1 MRRYLLLISALLISV
16 PSPAANYQRVRD
28 LDIHVTLMS
37 LGGAVFH
44 ETWDLN
50 TGDDITEWYLVRENL
65 GDMEL
70 VRFQVLDETG
80 KELTDDGE
88 WDVHRTLEQKAGK
101 SGVVHKSSGLELCWG
116 VGTHGNHVF
125 HAFYSFTNAIKS
137 LNDYDLFHMQLVSPG
152 MSSPPEHVRVT
163 IEAKGQQLDTLNT
176 RIWGFGYEGTS
187 AFQEDGTVVFESTE
201 PFLMDDSVIVL
212 LRFEKGM
219 FQSPSIQERDFQE
232 ALDQA
237 MAEADFGHDYYDEED
252 DTASGIAGFFTILV
266 MYFAFLRPF
275 VKALRG
281 KKSKRDISKVLGV
294 RDPKK
299 VDWAR
304 SIPMNGYLGAAD
316 SVLKDIGE
324 GKGNNLALA
333 IILRM
338 VHTGYLRPTR
348 EVEGPLQL
356 AFTDKDPKDMDDT
369 SLAFYRLLKEAAGE
383 DKVLQEKE
391 FSTWAKAHATS
402 VFEWT
407 CHSETE
413 SRSRM
418 KAEGWYNNGKYT
430 DEGKAQARNVV
441 GFKNFLNDFTLS
453 SQRETFEAQ
462 LWKEYLV
469 YAALFGIADKVAAQ
483 LKDIDPSFFRETFAY
498 DADMLPQL
506 LTTSRAFAS
515 AVRSAA
521 WRGTPVSSY
530 SSSSSSGSS
539 YRSSHGYGGHSSR
552 SGGGGFSGGGRGG
565 GGR

>member
-1 MRRYLLLISALLISV
+1 MRRLLPVLSALLISV
-16 PSPAANYQRVRD
+16 LSPAASWQRVRD

-44 ETWDLN
+44 EKWDLN

-70 VRFQVLDETG
+70 VRLQVLDENG
-80 KELTDDGE
+80 NEFADDGE
-88 WDVHRTLEQKAGK
+88 WDVHRTLAEKAGK
-101 SGVVHKSSGLELCWG
+101 SGVVHKANGLELCWG
-116 VGTHGNHVF
+116 VGTHGDHVF
-125 HAFYSFTNAIKS
+125 HAFYSFTNAVKS
-137 LNDYDLFHMQLVSPG
+137 LNDYDMFHMQLVSPG
-152 MSSPPEHVRVT
+152 LSSPPEHVRVT

-187 AFQEDGTVVFESTE
+187 AFQEDGTVVFESSG
-201 PFLMDDSVIVL
+201 PFLVDDSVIVL

-219 FQSPSIQERDFQE
+219 FESPSVQERDFQD

-237 MAEADFGHDYYDEED
+237 MIDADFGHDYYEEED
-252 DTASGIAGFFTILV
+252 DTAAGIAGFFTILV

-281 KKSKRDISKVLGV
+281 KKSKKDIAKVIGV
-294 RDPKK
+294 RDPKT
-299 VDWAR
+299 VSWFRD
-304 SIPMNGYLGAAD
+304 IPMGGYLGAAD
-316 SVLKDIGE
+316 CVLKDIGE

-333 IILRM
+333 IILRL

-348 EVEGPLQL
+348 EIEGPLQL
-356 AFTDKDPKDMDDT
+356 AFTDKDPQ
-369 SLAFYRLLKEAAGE
+369 SLDNISLPFYRLLEQAAGE
-383 DKVLQEKE
+383 DKVLQDKE
-391 FSTWAKAHATS
+391 FSAWASAHSSSVYKWTSNSAT
-402 VFEWT
+402 EA
-407 CHSETE
+407 
-413 SRSRM
+413 RSRM
-418 KAEGWYNNGKYT
+418 NIEGWYRNGKYT

-469 YAALFGIADKVAAQ
+469 YAALFGIADKVASQ

-515 AVRSAA
+515 AISSAA
-521 WRGTPVSSY
+521 WRGTPSSSY
-530 SSSSSSGSS
+530 SSGSSGSS

-552 SGGGGFSGGGRGG
+552 SGGGGYSGGGRGG

>member
-1 MRRYLLLISALLISV
+1 MRRAFLVLSALLIPV
-16 PSPAANYQRVRD
+16 LSPAASRQRVRD
-28 LDIHVTLMS
+28 LDIHVTLLS

-44 ETWDLN
+44 EKWDLN

-70 VRFQVLDETG
+70 VRFQVLDENG
-80 KELTDDGE
+80 KELADDGE

-101 SGVVHKSSGLELCWG
+101 SGVVHKADGLELCWG
-116 VGTHGNHVF
+116 VGSHGDHVF
-125 HAFYSFTNAIKS
+125 HAFYSFTNAVKS
-137 LNDYDLFHMQLVSPG
+137 LNDYDMFHMQLVSPG
-152 MSSPPEHVRVT
+152 LSSPPEHVRVT
-163 IEAKGQQLDTLNT
+163 IEVKEQQLDTLNT

-187 AFQEDGTVVFESTE
+187 AFMEDGTVVFESSG
-201 PFLMDDSVIVL
+201 PFLTDDSVIVL

-219 FQSPSIQERDFQE
+219 FESPSVQERDFQE

-237 MAEADFGHDYYDEED
+237 MIDADFGRDSYDEED

-275 VKALRG
+275 IKALRG
-281 KKSKRDISKVLGV
+281 KKSKKEISKVLGV
-294 RDPKK
+294 RDPRK
-299 VDWAR
+299 VDWVR
-304 SIPMNGYLGAAD
+304 DIPMGGYLGAAD
-316 SVLKDIGE
+316 CVLRDIGE

-333 IILRM
+333 IILRL

-356 AFTDKDPKDMDDT
+356 TFTDKDPEGMDNT
-369 SLAFYRLLKEAAGE
+369 SLAFYRLLKEAAGA

-391 FSTWAKAHATS
+391 FSSWASAHATS
-402 VFEWT
+402 VYKWT
-407 CHSETE
+407 SQSSTE
-413 SRSRM
+413 ARSRM
-418 KAEGWYNNGKYT
+418 ETEGWYKHYKYT
-430 DEGKAQARNVV
+430 DEGKAQARKVV

-469 YAALFGIADKVAAQ
+469 YAALFGIADKVAGQ

-498 DADMLPQL
+498 DASMLPQL
-506 LTTSRAFAS
+506 LSTSRAFAS
-515 AVRSAA
+515 AVSSAA
-521 WRGTPVSSY
+521 WRGTPVSSSG
-530 SSSSSSGSS
+530 SSSGGSS

>member
-1 MRRYLLLISALLISV
+1 MRRLLPVLSALLISV
-16 PSPAANYQRVRD
+16 LSPAASWQRVRD

-44 ETWDLN
+44 EKWDLN

-70 VRFQVLDETG
+70 VRLQVLDENG
-80 KELTDDGE
+80 NEFADDGE
-88 WDVHRTLEQKAGK
+88 WDVHRTLAEKAGK
-101 SGVVHKSSGLELCWG
+101 SGVVHKANGLELCWG
-116 VGTHGNHVF
+116 VGTHGDHVF
-125 HAFYSFTNAIKS
+125 HAFYSFTNAVKS
-137 LNDYDLFHMQLVSPG
+137 LNDYDMFHMQLVSPG
-152 MSSPPEHVRVT
+152 LSSPPEHVRVT

-187 AFQEDGTVVFESTE
+187 AFQEDGTVVFESSG
-201 PFLMDDSVIVL
+201 PFLVDDSVIVL

-219 FQSPSIQERDFQE
+219 FSSESIQERDFQD

-237 MAEADFGHDYYDEED
+237 MIDADFGHDYYEEED
-252 DTASGIAGFFTILV
+252 DTAAGIAGFFTILV

-281 KKSKRDISKVLGV
+281 KKSKKDIAKVIGV
-294 RDPKK
+294 RDPKT
-299 VDWAR
+299 VSWFRD
-304 SIPMNGYLGAAD
+304 IPMGGYLGAAD
-316 SVLKDIGE
+316 CVLKDIGE

-333 IILRM
+333 IILRL

-348 EVEGPLQL
+348 EIEGPLQL
-356 AFTDKDPKDMDDT
+356 AFTDKDPQ
-369 SLAFYRLLKEAAGE
+369 SLDNIFLPFYRLLEQAAGE
-383 DKVLQEKE
+383 DKVLQDKE
-391 FSTWAKAHATS
+391 FSAWASAHSSSVYKWTS
-402 VFEWT
+402 NST
-407 CHSETE
+407 TE
-413 SRSRM
+413 ARSRM
-418 KAEGWYNNGKYT
+418 NIEGWYCRGKYT

-469 YAALFGIADKVAAQ
+469 YAALFGIADKVASQ

-515 AVRSAA
+515 AISSAA
-521 WRGTPVSSY
+521 WRGTPSSSY
-530 SSSSSSGSS
+530 SSGSSGSS

-552 SGGGGFSGGGRGG
+552 SGGGGYSGGGRGG

>member
-1 MRRYLLLISALLISV
+1 MRRLLPVLSALLISV
-16 PSPAANYQRVRD
+16 RSPAASWQRVRD

-44 ETWDLN
+44 EKWDLN

-70 VRFQVLDETG
+70 VRLQVLDENG
-80 KELTDDGE
+80 NEFADDGE
-88 WDVHRTLEQKAGK
+88 WDVHRTLAEKAGK
-101 SGVVHKSSGLELCWG
+101 SGVVHKANGLELCWG
-116 VGTHGNHVF
+116 VGTHGDHVF
-125 HAFYSFTNAIKS
+125 HAFYSFTNAVKS
-137 LNDYDLFHMQLVSPG
+137 LNDYDMFHMQLVSPG
-152 MSSPPEHVRVT
+152 LSSPPEHVRVT

-187 AFQEDGTVVFESTE
+187 AFQEDGTVVFESSG
-201 PFLMDDSVIVL
+201 PFLVDDSVIVL

-219 FQSPSIQERDFQE
+219 FSSESIQERDFQD

-237 MAEADFGHDYYDEED
+237 MIDADFGHDYYEEED
-252 DTASGIAGFFTILV
+252 DTAAGIAGFFTILV

-281 KKSKRDISKVLGV
+281 KKSKKDIAKVIGV
-294 RDPKK
+294 RDPKT
-299 VDWAR
+299 VSWFRD
-304 SIPMNGYLGAAD
+304 IPMGGYLGAAD
-316 SVLKDIGE
+316 CVLKDIGE

-333 IILRM
+333 IILRL

-348 EVEGPLQL
+348 EIEGPLQL
-356 AFTDKDPKDMDDT
+356 AFTDKDPQ
-369 SLAFYRLLKEAAGE
+369 SLDNIFLPFYRLLEQAAGE
-383 DKVLQEKE
+383 DKVLQDKE
-391 FSTWAKAHATS
+391 FSAWASAHSSSVYKWTS
-402 VFEWT
+402 NST
-407 CHSETE
+407 TE
-413 SRSRM
+413 ARSRM
-418 KAEGWYNNGKYT
+418 NIEGWYCRGKYT

-469 YAALFGIADKVAAQ
+469 YAALFGIADKVASQ

-515 AVRSAA
+515 AISSAA
-521 WRGTPVSSY
+521 WRGTPSSSY
-530 SSSSSSGSS
+530 SSGSSGSS

-552 SGGGGFSGGGRGG
+552 SGGGGYSGGGRGG

>member
-1 MRRYLLLISALLISV
+1 MRRLLPVLSALLISV
-16 PSPAANYQRVRD
+16 LSPAASWQRVRD

-44 ETWDLN
+44 EKWDLN

-70 VRFQVLDETG
+70 VRLQVLDENG
-80 KELTDDGE
+80 NEFADDGE
-88 WDVHRTLEQKAGK
+88 WDVHRTLAEKAGK
-101 SGVVHKSSGLELCWG
+101 SGVVHKANGLELCWG
-116 VGTHGNHVF
+116 VGTHGDHVF
-125 HAFYSFTNAIKS
+125 HAFYSFTNAVKS
-137 LNDYDLFHMQLVSPG
+137 LNDYDMFHMQLVSPG
-152 MSSPPEHVRVT
+152 LSSPPEHVRVT

-187 AFQEDGTVVFESTE
+187 AFQEDGTVVFESSG
-201 PFLMDDSVIVL
+201 PFLVDDSVIVL

-219 FQSPSIQERDFQE
+219 FSSESIQERDFQD

-237 MAEADFGHDYYDEED
+237 MIDADFGHDYYEEED
-252 DTASGIAGFFTILV
+252 DTAAGIAGFFTILV

-281 KKSKRDISKVLGV
+281 KKSKKDIAKVIGV
-294 RDPKK
+294 RDPKT
-299 VDWAR
+299 VSWFRDL
-304 SIPMNGYLGAAD
+304 PMGGYLGAAD
-316 SVLKDIGE
+316 CVLKDIGE

-333 IILRM
+333 IILRL

-348 EVEGPLQL
+348 EIEGPLQL
-356 AFTDKDPKDMDDT
+356 AFTDKDPQ
-369 SLAFYRLLKEAAGE
+369 SLDNISLPFYRLLEQAAGE
-383 DKVLQEKE
+383 DKVLQDKE
-391 FSTWAKAHATS
+391 FSAWASAHSSSVYKWTSNSAT
-402 VFEWT
+402 EA
-407 CHSETE
+407 
-413 SRSRM
+413 RSRM
-418 KAEGWYNNGKYT
+418 NIEGWYRNGKYT

-469 YAALFGIADKVAAQ
+469 YAALFGIADKVASQ

-515 AVRSAA
+515 AISSAA
-521 WRGTPVSSY
+521 WRGTPSSSY
-530 SSSSSSGSS
+530 SSGSSGSS

>member
-1 MRRYLLLISALLISV
+1 MRRASLVLSALLISV
-16 PSPAANYQRVRD
+16 LSPAASWQRVRD
-28 LDIHVTLMS
+28 LDIHVTLLS

-44 ETWDLN
+44 EKWDLN

-70 VRFQVLDETG
+70 VRFQVLDENG
-80 KELTDDGE
+80 KELADDGE

-101 SGVVHKSSGLELCWG
+101 SGVVHKASGLELCWG
-116 VGTHGNHVF
+116 VGTHGDHVF
-125 HAFYSFTNAIKS
+125 HAFYSFTNAVKS
-137 LNDYDLFHMQLVSPG
+137 LNDYDMFHMQLVSPG
-152 MSSPPEHVRVT
+152 LSSPPEHVRVT
-163 IEAKGQQLDTLNT
+163 IEVKEQQLDTLNT

-187 AFQEDGTVVFESTE
+187 AFMEDGTVVFESSG
-201 PFLMDDSVIVL
+201 PFLVDDSVIVL

-219 FQSPSIQERDFQE
+219 FSSESIQERDFQD

-237 MAEADFGHDYYDEED
+237 MIDADFGHDYYEEED
-252 DTASGIAGFFTILV
+252 DTAAGIAGFFTILV

-275 VKALRG
+275 IKALRG
-281 KKSKRDISKVLGV
+281 KKSKKEISRVLGV
-294 RDPKK
+294 RDPRK
-299 VDWAR
+299 VDWVR
-304 SIPMNGYLGAAD
+304 DIPMGGYLGAAD
-316 SVLKDIGE
+316 CVLKDIGE

-333 IILRM
+333 IILRL

-348 EVEGPLQL
+348 EIEGPLQL
-356 AFTDKDPKDMDDT
+356 AFTDKDPQ
-369 SLAFYRLLKEAAGE
+369 SLDNISLPFYRLLEQAAGE
-383 DKVLQEKE
+383 DKVLQDKE
-391 FSTWAKAHATS
+391 FSAWASAHSSSVYKWTS
-402 VFEWT
+402 NST
-407 CHSETE
+407 TE
-413 SRSRM
+413 ARSRM
-418 KAEGWYNNGKYT
+418 NIEGWYRNGKYT
-430 DEGKAQARNVV
+430 NEGKAQARNVV

-469 YAALFGIADKVAAQ
+469 YAALFGIADKVASQ

-515 AVRSAA
+515 AISSAA
-521 WRGTPVSSY
+521 WRGTPSSSY
-530 SSSSSSGSS
+530 SSGSSGSS

-552 SGGGGFSGGGRGG
+552 SGGGGYSGGGRGG

>member
-1 MRRYLLLISALLISV
+1 MRRLLPVLSALLISV
-16 PSPAANYQRVRD
+16 LSPAASWQRVRD

-44 ETWDLN
+44 EKWDLN

-70 VRFQVLDETG
+70 VRLQVLDENG
-80 KELTDDGE
+80 NEFADDGE
-88 WDVHRTLEQKAGK
+88 WDVHRTLAEKAGK
-101 SGVVHKSSGLELCWG
+101 SGVVHKANGLELCWG
-116 VGTHGNHVF
+116 VGTHGDHVF
-125 HAFYSFTNAIKS
+125 HAFYSFTNAVKS
-137 LNDYDLFHMQLVSPG
+137 LNDYDMFHMQLVSPG
-152 MSSPPEHVRVT
+152 LSSPPEHVRVT

-187 AFQEDGTVVFESTE
+187 AFQEDGTVVFESSG
-201 PFLMDDSVIVL
+201 PFLVDDSVIVL

-219 FQSPSIQERDFQE
+219 FSSESIQERDFQD

-237 MAEADFGHDYYDEED
+237 MIDADFGHDYYEEED
-252 DTASGIAGFFTILV
+252 DTAAGIAGFFTILV

-281 KKSKRDISKVLGV
+281 KKSKREISKVIGV
-294 RDPKK
+294 RDPKT
-299 VDWAR
+299 VSWFRD
-304 SIPMNGYLGAAD
+304 IPMGGYLGAAD
-316 SVLKDIGE
+316 CVLKDIGE

-333 IILRM
+333 IILRL

-348 EVEGPLQL
+348 EIEGPLQL
-356 AFTDKDPKDMDDT
+356 AFTDKDPQ
-369 SLAFYRLLKEAAGE
+369 SLDNISLPFYRLLEQAAGE
-383 DKVLQEKE
+383 DKVLQDKE
-391 FSTWAKAHATS
+391 FSAWASAHSSSVYKWTS
-402 VFEWT
+402 NST
-407 CHSETE
+407 TE
-413 SRSRM
+413 ARSRM
-418 KAEGWYNNGKYT
+418 NIEGWYCRGKYT

-453 SQRETFEAQ
+453 SKRETFEAQ

-469 YAALFGIADKVAAQ
+469 YAALFGIADKVASQ

-515 AVRSAA
+515 AISSAA
-521 WRGTPVSSY
+521 WRGTPSSSY
-530 SSSSSSGSS
+530 SSGSSGSS

-552 SGGGGFSGGGRGG
+552 SGGGGYSGGGRGG

>member
-1 MRRYLLLISALLISV
+1 MRRAFLVLSALLIPV
-16 PSPAANYQRVRD
+16 LSPAASRQRVRD
-28 LDIHVTLMS
+28 LDIHVTLLS

-44 ETWDLN
+44 EKWNLN

-70 VRFQVLDETG
+70 VRFQVLDENG
-80 KELTDDGE
+80 KELADDGE

-101 SGVVHKSSGLELCWG
+101 SGVVHKADGLELCWG
-116 VGTHGNHVF
+116 VGSHGDHVF
-125 HAFYSFTNAIKS
+125 HAFYSFTNAVKS
-137 LNDYDLFHMQLVSPG
+137 LNDYDMFHMQLVSPG
-152 MSSPPEHVRVT
+152 LSSPPEHVRVT
-163 IEAKGQQLDTLNT
+163 IEVKEQQLDTLNT

-187 AFQEDGTVVFESTE
+187 AFLEDGTVVFESSG
-201 PFLMDDSVIVL
+201 PFLTDDSVIVL

-219 FQSPSIQERDFQE
+219 FESPSVQERDFQE

-237 MAEADFGHDYYDEED
+237 MIDADFGRDYYDEED

-275 VKALRG
+275 IKALRG
-281 KKSKRDISKVLGV
+281 KKSKKEISKVLGV
-294 RDPKK
+294 RDPRK
-299 VDWAR
+299 VDWVR
-304 SIPMNGYLGAAD
+304 DIPMRGHLGAAD
-316 SVLKDIGE
+316 CVLRDIGE

-333 IILRM
+333 IILRL

-356 AFTDKDPKDMDDT
+356 AFTDKEPEGMDNT
-369 SLAFYRLLKEAAGE
+369 TLAFYRLLKEAAGA

-391 FSTWAKAHATS
+391 FSNWAKDHSTS
-402 VFEWT
+402 VYKWT
-407 CHSETE
+407 SQSSTEARTRMET
-413 SRSRM
+413 
-418 KAEGWYNNGKYT
+418 EGWYKHYKYT
-430 DEGKAQARNVV
+430 DEGKAQARKVV

-469 YAALFGIADKVAAQ
+469 YAALFGIADKVAGQ

-498 DADMLPQL
+498 DASMLPQL
-506 LTTSRAFAS
+506 LSTSRAFAS
-515 AVRSAA
+515 AVSSAA
-521 WRGTPVSSY
+521 WRGTPVSS
-530 SSSSSSGSS
+530 SSSSGGSS

>member
-1 MRRYLLLISALLISV
+1 MRRLLPVLSALLISV
-16 PSPAANYQRVRD
+16 LSPAASWQRVRD

-44 ETWDLN
+44 EKWDLN

-70 VRFQVLDETG
+70 VRLQVLDENG
-80 KELTDDGE
+80 NEFADDGE
-88 WDVHRTLEQKAGK
+88 WDVHRTLAEKAGK
-101 SGVVHKSSGLELCWG
+101 SGVVHKANGLELCWG
-116 VGTHGNHVF
+116 VGTHGDHVF
-125 HAFYSFTNAIKS
+125 HAFYSFTNAVKS
-137 LNDYDLFHMQLVSPG
+137 LNDYDMFHMQLVSPG
-152 MSSPPEHVRVT
+152 LSSPPEHVRVT

-187 AFQEDGTVVFESTE
+187 AFQEDGTVVFESSG
-201 PFLMDDSVIVL
+201 PFLVDDSVIVL

-219 FQSPSIQERDFQE
+219 FSSESIQERDFQD

-237 MAEADFGHDYYDEED
+237 MIDADFGHDYYEEED
-252 DTASGIAGFFTILV
+252 DTAAGIAGFFTILV

-281 KKSKRDISKVLGV
+281 KKSKKDIAKVIGV
-294 RDPKK
+294 RDPKT
-299 VDWAR
+299 VSWFRD
-304 SIPMNGYLGAAD
+304 IPMGGYLGAAD
-316 SVLKDIGE
+316 CVLKDIGE

-333 IILRM
+333 IILRL

-348 EVEGPLQL
+348 EIEGPLQL
-356 AFTDKDPKDMDDT
+356 AFTDKDPQ
-369 SLAFYRLLKEAAGE
+369 SLDNISLPFYRLLEQAAGE
-383 DKVLQEKE
+383 DKVLQDKE
-391 FSTWAKAHATS
+391 FSAWASAHSSSVYKWTSNSAT
-402 VFEWT
+402 EA
-407 CHSETE
+407 
-413 SRSRM
+413 RSRM
-418 KAEGWYNNGKYT
+418 NIEGWYRNGKYT

-469 YAALFGIADKVAAQ
+469 YAALFGIADKVASQ

-515 AVRSAA
+515 AISSAA
-521 WRGTPVSSY
+521 WRGTPSSSY
-530 SSSSSSGSS
+530 SSGSSGSS

>member
-1 MRRYLLLISALLISV
+1 MRRLLPVLSALLISV
-16 PSPAANYQRVRD
+16 LSPAASWQRVRD

-44 ETWDLN
+44 EKWDLN

-70 VRFQVLDETG
+70 VRLQVLDENG
-80 KELTDDGE
+80 NELADDGE
-88 WDVHRTLEQKAGK
+88 WDVHRTLAEKAGK
-101 SGVVHKSSGLELCWG
+101 SGVVHKANGLELCWG
-116 VGTHGNHVF
+116 VGTHGDHVF
-125 HAFYSFTNAIKS
+125 HAFYSFTNAVKS
-137 LNDYDLFHMQLVSPG
+137 LNDYDMFHMQLVSPG
-152 MSSPPEHVRVT
+152 LSSPPEHVRVT
-163 IEAKGQQLDTLNT
+163 IEAKGRQLDTLNT

-187 AFQEDGTVVFESTE
+187 AFQEDGTVVFESSG
-201 PFLMDDSVIVL
+201 PFLTDDSVIVL

-219 FQSPSIQERDFQE
+219 FDSPSVQERDFQE
-232 ALDQA
+232 ALDEA
-237 MAEADFGHDYYDEED
+237 MIDADFGHDYYEEED
-252 DTASGIAGFFTILV
+252 DTAAGIAGFFTILV

-281 KKSKRDISKVLGV
+281 KKSKREISKVIGV
-294 RDPKK
+294 KNPKQVSWFRD
-299 VDWAR
+299 
-304 SIPMNGYLGAAD
+304 IPMGGYLGAAD
-316 SVLKDIGE
+316 CVLKDIGE

-333 IILRM
+333 IILRL
-338 VHTGYLRPTR
+338 VHTGYLQPTR

-356 AFTDKDPKDMDDT
+356 AFTNKDPQ
-369 SLAFYRLLKEAAGE
+369 SLDNIALPFYRLLEQAAGE
-383 DKVLQEKE
+383 DKVLQDKE
-391 FSTWAKAHATS
+391 FSSWASSHSTAVYKWTS
-402 VFEWT
+402 NT
-407 CHSETE
+407 STE
-413 SRSRM
+413 ARTRM
-418 KAEGWYNNGKYT
+418 NIEGWYRNGKYT

-469 YAALFGIADKVAAQ
+469 YAALFGIADKVASQ

-515 AVRSAA
+515 AISSAA
-521 WRGTPVSSY
+521 WRGTPSSSY
-530 SSSSSSGSS
+530 SSGSGGSS

-552 SGGGGFSGGGRGG
+552 SGGGGYSGGGRGG

>member
-1 MRRYLLLISALLISV
+1 MRRLLPVLSALLISV
-16 PSPAANYQRVRD
+16 LSPAASWQRVRD
-28 LDIHVTLMS
+28 LDIHVTLLS

-44 ETWDLN
+44 EKWDLN

-70 VRFQVLDETG
+70 VRLQVLDENG
-80 KELTDDGE
+80 NEFADDGE
-88 WDVHRTLEQKAGK
+88 WDVHRTLAEKAGK
-101 SGVVHKSSGLELCWG
+101 SGVVHKANGLELCWG
-116 VGTHGNHVF
+116 VGTHGDHVF
-125 HAFYSFTNAIKS
+125 HAFYSFTNAVKS
-137 LNDYDLFHMQLVSPG
+137 LNDYDMFHMQLVSPG
-152 MSSPPEHVRVT
+152 LSSPPEHVRVT

-187 AFQEDGTVVFESTE
+187 AFQEDGTVVFESSG
-201 PFLMDDSVIVL
+201 PFLVDDSVIVL

-219 FQSPSIQERDFQE
+219 FSSESIQERDFQD

-237 MAEADFGHDYYDEED
+237 MIDADFGHDYYEEED
-252 DTASGIAGFFTILV
+252 DTAAGIAGFFTILV

-281 KKSKRDISKVLGV
+281 KKSKREISKVIGV
-294 RDPKK
+294 RDPKT
-299 VDWAR
+299 VSWFRD
-304 SIPMNGYLGAAD
+304 IPMGGYLGAAD
-316 SVLKDIGE
+316 CVLKDIGE

-333 IILRM
+333 IILRL

-348 EVEGPLQL
+348 EIEGPLQL
-356 AFTDKDPKDMDDT
+356 AFTDKDPQ
-369 SLAFYRLLKEAAGE
+369 SLDNISLPFYRLLEQAAGE
-383 DKVLQEKE
+383 DKVLQDKE
-391 FSTWAKAHATS
+391 FSAWASAHSSSVYKWTSNSAT
-402 VFEWT
+402 EA
-407 CHSETE
+407 
-413 SRSRM
+413 RSRM
-418 KAEGWYNNGKYT
+418 NIEGWYCRGKYT

-469 YAALFGIADKVAAQ
+469 YAALFGIADKVASQ

-515 AVRSAA
+515 AISSAA
-521 WRGTPVSSY
+521 WRGTPSSSY
-530 SSSSSSGSS
+530 SSGSSGSS

-552 SGGGGFSGGGRGG
+552 SGGGGYSGGGRGG